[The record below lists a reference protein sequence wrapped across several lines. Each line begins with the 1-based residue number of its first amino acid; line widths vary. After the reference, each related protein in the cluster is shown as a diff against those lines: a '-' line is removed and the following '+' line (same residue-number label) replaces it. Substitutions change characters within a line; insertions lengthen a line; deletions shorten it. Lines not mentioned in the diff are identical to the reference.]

1 MTDQPLLIK
10 RLLQVRVLNKNDR
23 EVGELMR
30 GRFYLVFVLDV
41 LYQFIYILC
50 HDRYYY
56 HERIEVIY
64 DKFKKPSVLGGFS
77 VYQRQYLSKSSI
89 AFTFCFC
96 IACM

>member
-1 MTDQPLLIK
+1 MTVKLANLCAVIFILSLD
-10 RLLQVRVLNKNDR
+10 
-23 EVGELMR
+23 
-30 GRFYLVFVLDV
+30 LDV
-41 LYQFIYILC
+41 LYQFIYTLY
-50 HDRYYY
+50 HDRYYC

>member
-1 MTDQPLLIK
+1 MTVKLGNLCA
-10 RLLQVRVLNKNDR
+10 V
-23 EVGELMR
+23 
-30 GRFYLVFVLDV
+30 VFILSLVLDV
-41 LYQFIYILC
+41 LYQFIYILF

>member
-1 MTDQPLLIK
+1 MTVKFGNLCA
-10 RLLQVRVLNKNDR
+10 V
-23 EVGELMR
+23 
-30 GRFYLVFVLDV
+30 VFILSLVLDV

-50 HDRYYY
+50 RDPYYC